1 MTSMMNIMNNRIF
14 ALKADLNDSDQPL
27 AVGAAHPWM
36 PLTRGRRSPVDA
48 GMTRGSHIRQSFCT
62 RSHFRLLAARE
73 RNDIAAEHLSRF
85 C

>member
-48 GMTRGSHIRQSFCT
+48 PHPWTP
-62 RSHFRLLAARE
+62 LARE
-73 RNDIAAEHLSRF
+73 WRYMIRRRSASYWP
-85 C
+85 

>member
-36 PLTRGRRSPVDA
+36 PAHPWTPLTRGCRDDSGQSYSTVILH
-48 GMTRGSHIRQSFCT
+48 SQSFSAT
-62 RSHFRLLAARE
+62 GGKR
-73 RNDIAAEHLSRF
+73 AE
-85 C
+85 